1 MNYIYDIKF
10 KFNDKFDFTLV
21 KKKKYNLILLMC
33 GIYKYIDNLSTFI

>member
-21 KKKKYNLILLMC
+21 KKKIQFDFANVWVYINILT
-33 GIYKYIDNLSTFI
+33 DPF